1 VKGLTAAC
9 GDVACPV
16 FGDAARR
23 GKTRLYGNSVLRLCA
38 LVCALVCTLG
48 CTVGPG
54 YKRPT
59 AQVPDAWKGAG
70 PWQTAAP
77 KDAIPKGAWWQI
89 FHDAELDRLEQ
100 ELLQANQSLVAAQD
114 RLSQARALARVA
126 SAAYF
131 PTLSADPNGQRQRIS
146 GNRPVL
152 GSTTATAP
160 VTQNVFTI
168 PFSVSYELDL
178 FGRVRRNLEA
188 ANASLQGSAADL
200 ENVRLVL
207 SAELAADYFNLR
219 ELDRE
224 AGVVRESVE
233 IQQKG
238 LDLVNHRHEGGV
250 ANGLEVAQQ
259 AALLDSTATQLSLVL
274 QQRAQFEH
282 AIAVLTGKSASVFN
296 VVEAPFDAAPPAI
309 PTGVPS
315 EILERRP
322 DVATSER
329 QMAFENAQVG
339 LATAAFYPH
348 ITLSGTGGWESR
360 DIATLVS
367 APSAFWSLG
376 GDILQPI
383 FNGGRNR
390 ANLAASRAAYDESVA
405 NYRESVLVAFQQV
418 EDGLS
423 GLALLD
429 QAAKTQQT
437 AVADSRRALDIANS
451 RYVGGVTTYLD
462 VITAQS
468 TLLSNERLAT
478 QLLGQQMVTSV
489 FLVKALGGAWD
500 ASEIQR
506 ELVKPA
512 LVQAVQQ

>member
-1 VKGLTAAC
+1 MKRFTPGC
-9 GDVACPV
+9 RDVVCRI
-16 FGDAARR
+16 FRDGARR
-23 GKTRLYGNSVLRLCA
+23 GKPRLYGNSVLALCA
-38 LVCALVCTLG
+38 LVCALVGMLG

-59 AQVPDAWKGAG
+59 APVPDAWKGAG

-100 ELLQANQSLVAAQD
+100 ELLQANQSLAAAED
-114 RLSQARALARVA
+114 RLSQARSQARIA
-126 SAAYF
+126 SSAYF
-131 PTLSADPNGQRQRIS
+131 PVLSADPNGQRERLS
-146 GNRPVL
+146 GNRPL
-152 GSTTATAP
+152 SGATVSLNP
-160 VTQNVFTI
+160 VTQNVFTV

-178 FGRVRRNLEA
+178 FGRVRRSLEA

-207 SAELAADYFNLR
+207 TAELAADYFNLR

-224 AGVVRESVE
+224 AGVVRQSVE

-259 AALLDSTATQLSLVL
+259 ASLLDSTATQLSLVL

-282 AIAVLTGKSASVFN
+282 AIAVLTGKSASAFN
-296 VVEAPFDAAPPAI
+296 VAEAPFVAAPPAI

-339 LATAAFYPH
+339 FAVAAFYPH
-348 ITLSGTGGWESR
+348 ITLSGSGGWESR

-383 FNGGRNR
+383 LNGGRNR
-390 ANLAASRAAYDESVA
+390 ANLAVSRAAYDESVA

-437 AVADSRRALDIANS
+437 AVADSRRALDIANN

-478 QLLGQQMVTSV
+478 QLLGQQMTTSV

-506 ELVKPA
+506 EQVRPA

>member
-1 VKGLTAAC
+1 MKGLTPVIKSDLKSALLAA
-9 GDVACPV
+9 
-16 FGDAARR
+16 
-23 GKTRLYGNSVLRLCA
+23 A
-38 LVCALVCTLG
+38 LLAVCTVG

-54 YKRPT
+54 YRRPI
-59 AQVPDAWKGAG
+59 AQVPDAWKGEG
-70 PWQTAAP
+70 PCQAAAP
-77 KDAIPKGAWWQI
+77 KDAIPKGTWWQV

-100 ELLQANQSLVAAQD
+100 DLLQANQLLAAAQD
-114 RLSQARALARVA
+114 RLSQARSQARIA
-126 SAAYF
+126 SSAYF
-131 PTLSADPNGQRQRIS
+131 PDVSADPSGQRQRLS
-146 GNRPVL
+146 GNRPL
-152 GSTTATAP
+152 SGATPPLTP
-160 VTQNVFTI
+160 VRQNVFTV

-200 ENVRLVL
+200 ENVHLVL
-207 SAELAADYFNLR
+207 TAELAADYFNLR

-224 AGVVRESVE
+224 AGVVRQSVE

-238 LDLVNHRHEGGV
+238 LDLVNRRHEGGI

-259 AALLDSTATQLSLVL
+259 AALLDSTATQLQLVV
-274 QQRAQFEH
+274 QQRAQYEH
-282 AIAVLTGKSASVFN
+282 AIAVLLGKSASAFSLA
-296 VVEAPFDAAPPAI
+296 EAPFNAAPPAI

-348 ITLSGTGGWESR
+348 ITLGGSGGWESR
-360 DIATLVS
+360 DIATLVN

-376 GDILQPI
+376 GDLLQPI

-390 ANLAASRAAYDESVA
+390 ANLAASRAAYDESAA

-423 GLALLD
+423 GLALLN
-429 QAAKTQQT
+429 QAAKTQQA
-437 AVADSRRALDIANS
+437 AVADSRRALDIANN

-468 TLLSNERLAT
+468 TLLTNERLAT

-489 FLVKALGGAWD
+489 YLVKALGGAWD
-500 ASEIQR
+500 ASEVQR
-506 ELVKPA
+506 EQVRPA